1 MGGSVLTCIAEVVYS
16 LVETVE
22 GLEDEEAMIVV
33 VVEGDDMS
41 AVVLVSVEVETGGVD
56 VMIVNGSSV
65 LVSPEESCTT
75 S

>member
-1 MGGSVLTCIAEVVYS
+1 MLTCFAEVVYS
-16 LVETVE
+16 VVETVE

-33 VVEGDDMS
+33 VEVE
-41 AVVLVSVEVETGGVD
+41 VVLVSVEVETEGVD

-65 LVSPEESCTT
+65 VVSPEESCTT

>member
-16 LVETVE
+16 VVETVE

-33 VVEGDDMS
+33 VVVVE
-41 AVVLVSVEVETGGVD
+41 VVLVSVEVEAEGVD

-65 LVSPEESCTT
+65 VVSPEESCTT

>member
-16 LVETVE
+16 VVETVE

-33 VVEGDDMS
+33 VVVVVE
-41 AVVLVSVEVETGGVD
+41 VVLVSVEVEAEGVD

-65 LVSPEESCTT
+65 VVSPEESCTT

>member
-33 VVEGDDMS
+33 VVVVE
-41 AVVLVSVEVETGGVD
+41 VVLISVEVETEGVD

-65 LVSPEESCTT
+65 VVSPEESCTT

>member
-1 MGGSVLTCIAEVVYS
+1 MGGSVLTCVEEVVNS
-16 LVETVE
+16 VVVTVD
-22 GLEDEEAMIVV
+22 GLEVEEAMFVI

-65 LVSPEESCTT
+65 VVSPEESCTT

>member
-1 MGGSVLTCIAEVVYS
+1 MGGSVITCVAEVVYS
-16 LVETVE
+16 VVETVE

-33 VVEGDDMS
+33 VIVVE
-41 AVVLVSVEVETGGVD
+41 VVLVSVVETEGVD

-65 LVSPEESCTT
+65 VVSPEESCTT

>member
-1 MGGSVLTCIAEVVYS
+1 MGGSVLTCVEEVVNS
-16 LVETVE
+16 VVETVE

-33 VVEGDDMS
+33 VVVVE
-41 AVVLVSVEVETGGVD
+41 VVLVSVEVETEGVD

-65 LVSPEESCTT
+65 VVSPEESCTT

>member
-1 MGGSVLTCIAEVVYS
+1 MGGSVLTCFAEVVYS
-16 LVETVE
+16 VVETVE

-33 VVEGDDMS
+33 AVEGDDMS

-65 LVSPEESCTT
+65 VVSPEESCTT

>member
-1 MGGSVLTCIAEVVYS
+1 MGGSVLTCVAEVVYS
-16 LVETVE
+16 VVETVE
-22 GLEDEEAMIVV
+22 GLDDEA
-33 VVEGDDMS
+33 VEGDDMS

-65 LVSPEESCTT
+65 VVSPEESCTT

>member
-1 MGGSVLTCIAEVVYS
+1 MLTCVDEVVNS
-16 LVETVE
+16 VVVTVD
-22 GLEDEEAMIVV
+22 GLEVEEAMFVIVV
-33 VVEGDDMS
+33 EGEGDDMS

-65 LVSPEESCTT
+65 VVSPEESCTT

>member
-1 MGGSVLTCIAEVVYS
+1 MGGSVLTCVVEVVNS
-16 LVETVE
+16 VVETVE
-22 GLEDEEAMIVV
+22 GLEVEEAMFVI

-65 LVSPEESCTT
+65 VVSPEESCTT

>member
-1 MGGSVLTCIAEVVYS
+1 MGGSVITCVAEVVYS
-16 LVETVE
+16 VVETVE

-33 VVEGDDMS
+33 VVVVE
-41 AVVLVSVEVETGGVD
+41 VVLISVEVETEGVD

-65 LVSPEESCTT
+65 VVSPEESCTT

>member
-1 MGGSVLTCIAEVVYS
+1 MITCVAEVVYS
-16 LVETVE
+16 VVETVE

-33 VVEGDDMS
+33 VVVVE
-41 AVVLVSVEVETGGVD
+41 VVLISVEVETEGVD

-65 LVSPEESCTT
+65 VVSPEESCTT

>member
-1 MGGSVLTCIAEVVYS
+1 MLTCVAEVVYS
-16 LVETVE
+16 VVVTVD
-22 GLEDEEAMIVV
+22 GLEVEEAMFVI

-65 LVSPEESCTT
+65 VVSPEESCTP

>member
-1 MGGSVLTCIAEVVYS
+1 MLTCVEEVVNS
-16 LVETVE
+16 VVVTVD
-22 GLEDEEAMIVV
+22 GLEVEEAMFVI

-65 LVSPEESCTT
+65 VVSPE
-75 S
+75 